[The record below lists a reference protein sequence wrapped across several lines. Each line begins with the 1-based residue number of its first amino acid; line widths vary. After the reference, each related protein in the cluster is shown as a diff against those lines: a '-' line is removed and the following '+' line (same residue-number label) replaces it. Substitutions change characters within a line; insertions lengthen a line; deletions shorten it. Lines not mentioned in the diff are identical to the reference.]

1 MRCTSVE
8 ILSISM
14 DKGSLKRLNEVQK
27 RLGFKSR
34 SKMLRSAVL
43 SLLKSHSELEALKG
57 SVESVFVVTY
67 TEGEKNNVSDLLH
80 RFGKTVKTSMHHHES
95 GIGVDIL
102 NISAS
107 AQKTR
112 DLYNSLERNRCVRS
126 VSCVVVKEAG

>member
-1 MRCTSVE
+1 ME

-14 DKGSLKRLNEVQK
+14 DNGSLKQLKEVQK

-43 SLLKSHSELEALKG
+43 SLLNYYKDLESLQG
-57 SVESVFVVTY
+57 NVECVFVVTY

-80 RFGKTVKTSMHHHES
+80 KFEDIIKTSLHHHQS

-102 NISAS
+102 NINTSAG
-107 AQKTR
+107 R
-112 DLYNSLERNRCVRS
+112 IRGLYGMLEKNRCVRS
-126 VSCVVVKEAG
+126 VTYVIVKETK